1 MRAVSTAVLCD
12 GVTISGM
19 KLAAR
24 IENLEGDLICKV
36 FTDASSELI
45 RARFSPDDAP
55 VFRGPAQAAS
65 VLDELRQSETA
76 AVIAYY
82 INCRVELVFL
92 SDPCNLPFQ
101 IRND

>member
-36 FTDASSELI
+36 FTNARSKLI
-45 RARFSPDDAP
+45 RNRFLSEDVPI
-55 VFRGPAQAAS
+55 FRGPAQAAS
-65 VLDELRQSETA
+65 VLDELRQSTA
-76 AVIAYY
+76 ATVIAYY

-92 SDPCNLPFQ
+92 SDPCDLPFQ
-101 IRND
+101 IRSD